1 MSATTKMKQP
11 LERREF
17 QAEEL
22 LRSHEP
28 IWNGRNKQ
36 KVYEIACSG
45 PHPFE
50 GNIVYARWPEAV
62 PPKQIATKSR
72 HFSSREGIFEY
83 GRSDDQSVVWHVNFA
98 DPELFVAYSSSLFAQ
113 DELQV
118 SEHPVLGSLREAL
131 VAEGPAPRTLGPDGK
146 STPITISGVQRRC
159 AISTKPTA
167 DSPRGLYGN
176 EFYHAR
182 EEQIVAATKALSPPT
197 MSNILAMA
205 APAYGRR
212 LYSAEELSRILK
224 TAYTGFSAARCES
237 ILIGSPTHRVV
248 VHTGFWGCGAFG
260 GNRRLMTILQSL
272 AADLAEV
279 DLVFWA
285 FDDSGLRIV
294 EDARAVYSR
303 LIASSNSL
311 RDILASIE
319 NMGFEWGTSD
329 GN

>member
-1 MSATTKMKQP
+1 MNQP

-22 LRSHEP
+22 IRSYEP

-36 KVYEIACSG
+36 KVYQIACSG

-50 GNIVYARWPEAV
+50 GKIVYARWPEEV
-62 PPKQIATKSR
+62 PPERVATAAR
-72 HFSSREGIFEY
+72 HFSSRTGIFDY
-83 GRSDDQSVVWHVNFA
+83 GEQDDQSVTWHMNFA

-131 VAEGPAPRTLGPDGK
+131 VAEGSKPRTIGLDGK
-146 STPITISGVQRRC
+146 PTAITISGVQRRC
-159 AISTKPTA
+159 AISTRPTA

-176 EFYHAR
+176 EFQHAA
-182 EEQIVAATKALSPPT
+182 EKQIVAATKALSPPT
-197 MSNILAMA
+197 TSNILAMA
-205 APAYGRR
+205 APAYGRGA
-212 LYSAEELSRILK
+212 YSSRELSHILN

-260 GNRRLMTILQSL
+260 GNRSLMTILQSL

-285 FDDSGLRIV
+285 FDDPGVRIV

-303 LIASSNSL
+303 LIASRNSL